1 MNFKHRSEFWK
12 KMRLLLPSKGK
23 NQSKIV
29 LIDNE
34 RVITDSLAVVETF
47 NNYFSEL
54 AHSDGDDHHGR
65 IC

>member
-54 AHSDGDDHHGR
+54 CS
-65 IC
+65 